1 MEKLAA
7 LRSYAAGIAL
17 IVVPLLTQS
26 CGGSQAAGS
35 LPSPIARA
43 SAAASAS
50 PLPPN
55 EIGTND
61 TYKFAP
67 SHLEVTVGTTVTW
80 REMTKYSPHNVR
92 LDADPEKV
100 AHDLD
105 TLDKTWSF
113 QFKTPGTYPF
123 ACTIH
128 ADQAMTGE
136 VVVTP

>member
-1 MEKLAA
+1 MDKLAA
-7 LRSYAAGIAL
+7 LRSYTAGIAL
-17 IVVPLLTQS
+17 VVAALLTQS

-35 LPSPIARA
+35 LPSPSARA

-50 PLPPN
+50 PLPSN

-61 TYKFAP
+61 SYKFAP
-67 SHLEVTVGTTVTW
+67 THLEVTVGTTVTW
-80 REMTKYSPHNVR
+80 RETTKYTPHNVR
-92 LDADPEKV
+92 LAADPEKV

-136 VVVTP
+136 VVVKP

>member
-1 MEKLAA
+1 MDKLAGP
-7 LRSYAAGIAL
+7 RSYTAGIAV
-17 IVVPLLTQS
+17 IVAALLTQS

-35 LPSPIARA
+35 VPSPSARP

-55 EIGTND
+55 EIGAND
-61 TYKFAP
+61 SYKFAP

-80 REMTKYSPHNVR
+80 RETTKYSPHNVR

-105 TLDKTWSF
+105 ALDKTWSF
-113 QFKTPGTYPF
+113 QFNTPGTYPF

-128 ADQAMTGE
+128 ADHAMIGE
-136 VVVTP
+136 VVVKP